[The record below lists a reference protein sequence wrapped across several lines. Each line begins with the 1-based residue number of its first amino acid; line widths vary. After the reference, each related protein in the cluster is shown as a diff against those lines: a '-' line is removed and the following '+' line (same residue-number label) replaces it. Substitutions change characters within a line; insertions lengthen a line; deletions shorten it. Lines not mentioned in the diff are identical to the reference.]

1 MKHCTSCRDL
11 LLSRETGGNNDIL
24 SLFLIKYNLKE
35 MTQFL
40 TIIHKILTHETDL
53 LFDKQYESD
62 HFSFFENGETLSL
75 NDYIDKTIQ
84 NSIDYLNLNQ
94 IDNDYENSLYSL
106 QKSLFIISFIK
117 NLKIRLFILGEHS
130 YLEKLNTYTPI
141 SPFIPNFIKQCEC
154 LINDYQNIEL
164 NFELNNIGL
173 YATHEWVELGLYWFK

>member
-11 LLSRETGGNNDIL
+11 LLNRENGGNNDIL

-40 TIIHKILTHETDL
+40 SIIHKILTHETDL
-53 LFDKQYESD
+53 IFDKQYESD
-62 HFSFFENGETLSL
+62 YFSFFENGETISL
-75 NDYIDKTIQ
+75 NDYIEKTIQ
-84 NSIDYLNLNQ
+84 NSLDYLNLNK

-130 YLEKLNTYTPI
+130 YFEKLNTYTPN
-141 SPFIPNFIKQCEC
+141 SPYLSVFMKKCEC
-154 LINDYQNIEL
+154 LINDYQNISF
-164 NFELNNIGL
+164 NFELNNIGF
-173 YATHEWVELGLYWFK
+173 YATHEWIEYGLYWFK